1 MKLSEHEIKYL
12 VRRSL
17 FLVAHSPQLWF
28 HSQGYCEGV
37 VGRFSG
43 PDVHFHG
50 KLKKPVMTKRSS
62 VSNASVSSRHS
73 SSVHSPTLAPRLSA
87 DDEKPSPPISFSPS
101 VIIDPTISP
110 SHSKHSLPASQ
121 STSIVSSPVD
131 HVFSIASALSTFD
144 NGPVSPHVTAPLR
157 VPKKIPQNPSSPTVT
172 SHLTE
177 PSSSEPGTPPKSDF
191 LLPDEEPATTAEQ
204 SCITYDE
211 PSTRISIALSDAE
224 AGIGLTMLQTLAGDD
239 NDNDDDNDNW
249 SGSSRYSTRLSQDPA
264 FSHVVTTDYSE
275 TVNAPSNQPSIPK
288 DSLITNHSPSPSARS
303 SSQDQNNTAY
313 DLEARRP
320 SLAPSASSTSSW
332 ENAIYD
338 EYRYSRYSMAGKAP
352 RFSTV
357 STMGGANV
365 SIEQPPPIP
374 DSRPRTDS
382 GPSVN
387 SRPSVESK
395 HSSEM
400 ASEVRPP
407 PRLSS
412 LNFHKFRWPTRPPVP
427 LALQPQNQV
436 VSGNEPPDDSPLLH
450 TTWGSPASSKHESA
464 ASCYT
469 TSSHADNTY
478 QSRQENDQNERPLSQ
493 ASSKVTGEG
502 PGSQIVVEDDEELP
516 RHVISSTLHESP
528 LSSPEPNLD
537 KFDTQDAESF
547 DTDDSIPLPA
557 DSHEPEP
564 DTPLE
569 PSSRPPASA
578 SSPVPSPP
586 PPATSKSLDHAHL
599 SLTDLRGELVPGT
612 RQRQSLFLPHPNAP
626 KAPCVL
632 SPGPMYIQSPQQ
644 RSTAMQ
650 PGPPR
655 LNSVGIIHMALSRP
669 HAARRPFHGPTIY
682 GRMDVDLAMSIGP
695 VPITFSIDPFPVRT
709 PKASLPYSPLFAPR
723 VDPSQLVDRRP
734 ATAPIPDH
742 FSPSGM
748 TVPPVPTPP
757 QQPMERS
764 ATLHL
769 PSTGHAIPRPGFSP
783 SAPGPRPRSRSFSGF
798 DSSAADEVTL
808 PGPRR

>member
-1 MKLSEHEIKYL
+1 
-12 VRRSL
+12 
-17 FLVAHSPQLWF
+17 
-28 HSQGYCEGV
+28 
-37 VGRFSG
+37 
-43 PDVHFHG
+43 
-50 KLKKPVMTKRSS
+50 MTKRSS
-62 VSNASVSSRHS
+62 VSNASVKSSSSRHS
-73 SSVHSPTLAPRLSA
+73 SSVHSPTLVPRLSA
-87 DDEKPSPPISFSPS
+87 DDELPSSPITFSPS
-101 VIIDPTISP
+101 IVIDPTISP
-110 SHSKHSLPASQ
+110 SHSKRSLPASQ
-121 STSIVSSPVD
+121 STSIDTSPVD
-131 HVFSIASALSTFD
+131 HVFSIPSALSTFD
-144 NGPVSPHVTAPLR
+144 NGPISPQVTAPLR
-157 VPKKIPQNPSSPTVT
+157 VPKKIPQNPSSPAVT

-177 PSSSEPGTPPKSDF
+177 ESSSEPGSPPKSGF
-191 LLPDEEPATTAEQ
+191 PLQGEESAVTAEQ
-204 SCITYDE
+204 SYITYE
-211 PSTRISIALSDAE
+211 ESSTRISIALSDAE
-224 AGIGLTMLQTLAGDD
+224 VGIGLTMLQTLAGDD
-239 NDNDDDNDNW
+239 NDDDDDNDNW
-249 SGSSRYSTRLSQDPA
+249 SGSSRYSPRLSQDPA
-264 FSHVVTTDYSE
+264 VSHAVTTGYNE
-275 TVNAPSNQPSIPK
+275 TLNASSNEPSIPK
-288 DSLITNHSPSPSARS
+288 DSQIPNHSPSPSARS
-303 SSQDQNNTAY
+303 FSHDQNNSAY
-313 DLEARRP
+313 DSEARRP

-338 EYRYSRYSMAGKAP
+338 EYRYSRYSMAGKAS

-395 HSSEM
+395 RSSEM

-412 LNFHKFRWPTRPPVP
+412 LNFHKFRWPTRPPIP
-427 LALQPQNQV
+427 LALPPQNQG
-436 VSGNEPPDDSPLLH
+436 VSENEPPGDSPLLH
-450 TTWGSPASSKHESA
+450 TTWGSPASSKHQSA

-478 QSRQENDQNERPLSQ
+478 QSRQENDQNERPASQ

-537 KFDTQDAESF
+537 KLDTQDTESI
-547 DTDDSIPLPA
+547 DTDDSIPLLA

-564 DTPLE
+564 DTPPE
-569 PSSRPPASA
+569 PSSTSPASA
-578 SSPVPSPP
+578 SSSVLPP
-586 PPATSKSLDHAHL
+586 PPSAASNHVHL

-612 RQRQSLFLPHPNAP
+612 SQRQSLFLPHPNAP

-632 SPGPMYIQSPQQ
+632 SPGPMYIQSSQQ

-655 LNSVGIIHMALSRP
+655 LNSVGILRMALSRP
-669 HAARRPFHGPTIY
+669 LPPHAARHPFHGRTIY
-682 GRMDVDLAMSIGP
+682 GRVDVDLTKSIGP
-695 VPITFSIDPFPVRT
+695 VPITFSVDPFPVRT
-709 PKASLPYSPLFAPR
+709 PKASLPHSPTFP
-723 VDPSQLVDRRP
+723 PSQLVDRRP
-734 ATAPIPDH
+734 ATAPILDH
-742 FSPSGM
+742 FPSSG
-748 TVPPVPTPP
+748 TTAPPVPML
-757 QQPMERS
+757 QHQPIERS

-769 PSTGHAIPRPGFSP
+769 PSTGHVIPRPGFSP

-798 DSSAADEVTL
+798 DSSATAEVACTL